1 MHVVRELTE
10 NRSKLVCA
18 RTNLAEKLAEMQHE
32 YMRLMRVADLSRVVS
47 KENVAKTAKV
57 MKTLKQVSCWDPLCS
72 IYPLVC
78 SNPPLPPPPY
88 QGGHSIP
95 SALGCLFIQVS
106 LHVGLSEDSIC
117 DSLHVQTRAQNMAYA
132 ASLQPARIV
141 TTSNGWVLCSTGRG

>member
-57 MKTLKQVSCWDPLCS
+57 MKTLKQVSCYDLLCTVNPLM
-72 IYPLVC
+72 C
-78 SNPPLPPPPY
+78 SNCPPPAPNPLRVLGEIPVPGTQVFMHVRLGSR
-88 QGGHSIP
+88 QG
-95 SALGCLFIQVS
+95 
-106 LHVGLSEDSIC
+106 
-117 DSLHVQTRAQNMAYA
+117 
-132 ASLQPARIV
+132 
-141 TTSNGWVLCSTGRG
+141 